1 MLVQVTVRQTHLRLL
16 WVVVEYTQD
25 ERYIHVH
32 VCMMSA
38 GTGTVHCICTHNSA
52 TKSSH
57 AVTLIL
63 HHVNVQ
69 CICNM
74 YMYIPSVCADG

>member
-1 MLVQVTVRQTHLRLL
+1 M
-16 WVVVEYTQD
+16 VVEYTQD
-25 ERYIHVH
+25 EKYIHIH

-52 TKSSH
+52 TKSPH

-69 CICNM
+69 
-74 YMYIPSVCADG
+74 YTRYIYVHVHVYT

>member
-1 MLVQVTVRQTHLRLL
+1 M
-16 WVVVEYTQD
+16 VVEYTHD
-25 ERYIHVH
+25 EMHIHIH

-52 TKSSH
+52 TKSPH

-69 CICNM
+69 CTYAIIIRI
-74 YMYIPSVCADG
+74 YMYLYIAYT